1 MQHLDAMSA
10 SRHEGDREEGV
21 YRTLTN
27 IEELRAVLQ
36 LPNYSLITEGL
47 FSNFQLPREPAV
59 NIEDINHLS
68 N

>member
-1 MQHLDAMSA
+1 MQ
-10 SRHEGDREEGV
+10 
-21 YRTLTN
+21 LTFN